1 MRISTLQMYSKSIN
15 EMLDKQA
22 SVSNLQVHIANGK
35 KIFTPSDDPIGASK
49 AILLKEELSRSET
62 YQKNCVYA
70 KNHLEQQESILKS
83 STNIVQRISELVV
96 QAGSSALSDVDRHAI
111 VEEINVRKK
120 ELLDLSNTRNLNGD
134 YFFSGFKSNVE
145 AVKVDNKGD
154 YIYQGDD
161 GQRQLS
167 LGGTTQISSNL
178 SGKAMFFNIQNSEL
192 SAKIIAGKS
201 VVSSAN
207 SGLVDSLTLPSLSN
221 IDLKINNTTIPAAIP
236 DGVSTTDSS
245 ASALSFVQAINSLQS
260 EHKTWASV
268 LPNQINLGIFTPG
281 VILPSQFSINQV
293 PIIDMLGSEG
303 SFIDAINIQSDLTG
317 VSASQPGGAGSAIML
332 TASDGRNVQIKTNG
346 ASVANFSNFDISG
359 GLNLDKVQ
367 RAAISLRS
375 DSTIQL
381 GGASPVN
388 LGLAAGNYMVST
400 NLGSGVLKAEV
411 ISEVNNLNKTY
422 SIVFGVGVFNIY
434 DDENPLQP
442 ILGFQDRVYNPGE
455 KIKFQDFELELSGN
469 PQTGDVFNLGSEKPA
484 FQDIFKTIDNI
495 IYAVKN
501 FGNDSPRL
509 SYEIGIGLSNLESAQ
524 INFSRVHSIIGA
536 SLNVTESQL
545 DIQADFQLMTREVL
559 SQIEDLDYAKA
570 ISDLTQA
577 TFILEAAQKSFI
589 HIQSLSIFN
598 YLR

>member
-134 YFFSGFKSNVE
+134 YFFSGFKSKVE

-245 ASALSFVQAINSLQS
+245 ASAISFVQAINSLQS

-303 SFIDAINIQSDLTG
+303 SLIDAINIQSDLTG

-469 PQTGDVFNLGSEKPA
+469 LQTGDVFNLGSEKPA

>member
-96 QAGSSALSDVDRHAI
+96 QAGSSALSDVDRYAI

-120 ELLDLSNTRNLNGD
+120 ELFDLSNTRSLNGD

-145 AVKVDNKGD
+145 AVKLDNKGD

-221 IDLKINNTTIPAAIP
+221 IDIKINNTTIPAAMP

-303 SFIDAINIQSDLTG
+303 SLIDAINIQSDLTG

>member
-35 KIFTPSDDPIGASK
+35 KIFTPSDDPVGASK

-96 QAGSSALSDVDRHAI
+96 QAGSSALSDVDRYAI

-120 ELLDLSNTRNLNGD
+120 ELFDLSNTRSLNGD

-145 AVKVDNKGD
+145 AVKLDNKGD

-303 SFIDAINIQSDLTG
+303 SLIDAINIQSDLTG

>member
-245 ASALSFVQAINSLQS
+245 ASAISFVQAINSLQS

-303 SFIDAINIQSDLTG
+303 SLIDAINIQSDLTG

-469 PQTGDVFNLGSEKPA
+469 LQTGDVFNLGSEKPA

>member
-35 KIFTPSDDPIGASK
+35 KIFTPSDDPVGASK

-96 QAGSSALSDVDRHAI
+96 QAGSSALSDVDRYAI

-120 ELLDLSNTRNLNGD
+120 ELFDLSNTRSLNGD

-145 AVKVDNKGD
+145 AVKLDNKGD

>member
-35 KIFTPSDDPIGASK
+35 KIFTPSDDPVGASK

-96 QAGSSALSDVDRHAI
+96 QAGSSALSDVDRYAI

-120 ELLDLSNTRNLNGD
+120 ELFDLSNTRSLNGD

-145 AVKVDNKGD
+145 AVKLDNKGD

-221 IDLKINNTTIPAAIP
+221 IDLKINNTTIPAAMP

-303 SFIDAINIQSDLTG
+303 SLIDAINIQSDLTG